1 MTQDCE
7 NYRELLAAH
16 ALTALDA
23 AEAASLEAH
32 LVSCADCRAELNAWE
47 ATTALLAL
55 EAEPV
60 EPPAQLRAS
69 ILASVREDREAA
81 ENLEAR
87 VSQTVAADRSEVLDR
102 GGESVSDV
110 ADKSVS
116 SARPESKVLPFAR
129 PPKPIWASLRSIGA
143 IAALFVCAVSLIVLL
158 TLWRQN
164 RALQEELGHLTRE
177 MKQAE
182 AKLEHQRS
190 IVAMLTAPGSRMA
203 SLSGTNMAPGASAML
218 AFDKSGHAML
228 MTNGLPAAP
237 EGMAYQLWFIKDDKK
252 MPGKVF
258 TPDAA
263 GNGMLEDQIPD
274 SARES
279 AVFAVTLEPKS
290 GAPAPT
296 GSIYL
301 VSSG

>member
-55 EAEPV
+55 DAEPV
-60 EPPAQLRAS
+60 EPPAQLRES
-69 ILASVREDREAA
+69 ILASVREDREAG
-81 ENLEAR
+81 ETREDR
-87 VSQTVAADRSEVLDR
+87 VSRTVAADRSAALDHGR
-102 GGESVSDV
+102 ESVSG
-110 ADKSVS
+110 AQG
-116 SARPESKVLPFAR
+116 ESKVLPFAR
-129 PPKPIWASLRSIGA
+129 PPKPIWASLGSIGA
-143 IAALFVCAVSLIVLL
+143 IAALLVFAVSLIVLL

-164 RALQEELGHLTRE
+164 RALQEELAHATRE

-190 IVAMLTAPGSRMA
+190 IVAMLTAPGAQMA
-203 SLSGTNMAPGASAML
+203 KLSGTNMAPGARAML

-263 GNGMLEDQIPD
+263 GNGMLEDQVPD
-274 SARES
+274 SAREA

-290 GAPAPT
+290 GVPAPT

-301 VSSG
+301 LSSG